1 MRAWWLVVMLA
12 VGAVKPAAAKSPT
25 RKPTR
30 AAISWFSAP
39 RHLVFALPV
48 ASTRVGATPSLRP
61 HDEPTPDFIGASFTA
76 LDFFGRPVGTALGG
90 QFESTPSGS
99 WSPWGFRRVSGS
111 MGAALFVPTARVSE
125 LAPEVAEAV
134 TQDDAERRALEAA
147 LSTAETHEA
156 STGTGCV
163 CAHSAI
169 EAARVYRG
177 RAPKRA
183 GVQKAFDIDA
193 RLAVAGGACLR
204 VMSLEG
210 GAWQSRGWFSP
221 KAESF
226 GDKARLAAILDMDG
240 DGVPELV
247 TEVTDSRQPDA
258 EPTTV
263 VLRATKAGAF
273 RVGAYFVDSGP

>member
-1 MRAWWLVVMLA
+1 MRTWLVAVMLA
-12 VGAVKPAAAKSPT
+12 LCSVKPAAAKSHA

-30 AAISWFSAP
+30 PAISWFSAP

-61 HDEPTPDFIGASFTA
+61 HDEPTPSFIGASFTA
-76 LDFFGRPVGTALGG
+76 FDFFGRPVGTAVGG

-99 WSPWGFRRVSGS
+99 WSPWGFRKDSGS

-125 LAPEVAEAV
+125 LTPEVAEAV
-134 TQDDAERRALEAA
+134 TREDAERKALEAA
-147 LSTAETHEA
+147 LSTAETHDA

-163 CAHSAI
+163 GAHSTLDAT
-169 EAARVYRG
+169 RVFRG

-183 GVQKAFDIDA
+183 GVEKAFDVDA
-193 RLAVAGGACLR
+193 RLAVADGACLR

-210 GAWQSRGWFSP
+210 GVWQSRGSFSP

-226 GDKARLAAILDMDG
+226 GDKARLTAILDMDG

-247 TEVTDSRQPDA
+247 TEVTDSRRPNG

-263 VLRATKAGAF
+263 ILRRAKSGAF
-273 RVGAYFVDSGP
+273 RVGAFFVDSGP